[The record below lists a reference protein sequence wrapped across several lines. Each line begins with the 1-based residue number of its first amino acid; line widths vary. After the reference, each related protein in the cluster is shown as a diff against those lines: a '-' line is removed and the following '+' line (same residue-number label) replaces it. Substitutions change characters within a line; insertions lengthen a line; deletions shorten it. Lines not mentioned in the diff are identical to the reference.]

1 MTPLKI
7 YKAQDIDDIRQVK
20 SAGIEIS
27 ITVPELSTPKEQ
39 ARLYRTEAFM
49 LEKMLF
55 DTLPG
60 GTYDQLLVRMME
72 HKASLFRISHNQE
85 SEREND

>member
-1 MTPLKI
+1 
-7 YKAQDIDDIRQVK
+7 
-20 SAGIEIS
+20 
-27 ITVPELSTPKEQ
+27 
-39 ARLYRTEAFM
+39 M